1 LDAGHPGFI
10 YQRVKTT
17 AGLDL
22 MLREAAYRLTQSAR
36 IGWFFTEYLLGRY
49 ATLSPEQRRSGSIPA
64 VLRLLRYDLKGLTTR
79 STTGAPTFLDL
90 LDDVREVMQRDLA
103 NIRTGIYGLPARPPG
118 RRTRANSD
126 AMAR

>member
-36 IGWFFTEYLLGRY
+36 IGWFFTEYVLGRY
-49 ATLSPEQRRSGSIPA
+49 AAPSPEQRRSGSIR
-64 VLRLLRYDLKGLTTR
+64 RLLRHDLKGLTTR

-90 LDDVREVMQRDLA
+90 LDDVREVMQRA
-103 NIRTGIYGLPARPPG
+103 SQTSAPASMVCRM
-118 RRTRANSD
+118 T
-126 AMAR
+126 